1 MGENS
6 WLPWLILVLLVGV
19 FIFQRLNRPRLGDG
33 ASSPKEPPGPK
44 PYELQNDEGPD
55 VRFMGFALA
64 VVSDEAH
71 RFTYALYRAVGGQY
85 VLQLQGWATPSTEGK
100 ISNVLMFS
108 DSKALVEYLFTQQ
121 DSWKR
126 RLAKTLT
133 TKAAKEDVDLARAT
147 VTEL

>member
-1 MGENS
+1 MGEGS
-6 WLPWLILVLLVGV
+6 WLPWLILALVVVV
-19 FIFQRLNRPRLGDG
+19 FIFRRLTRPRLGDG

-44 PYELQNDEGPD
+44 PYKLQNDEGPD

-64 VVSDEAH
+64 EVSDEAH
-71 RFTYALYRAVGGQY
+71 RFSYALYRAVGGQY
-85 VLQLQGWATPSTEGK
+85 VLRLQGWATPSTEGK
-100 ISNVLMFS
+100 ISTVTMFS
-108 DSKALVEYLFTQQ
+108 DAKALVECLFAQQ

-133 TKAAKEDVDLARAT
+133 TKAAKQDSDLARAS